1 MVMDSRVDV
10 SVTVVVSMSALLG
23 ENEGNSVVT
32 VVVSMSAL
40 LGERGEFCGYCSCID
55 VSVTVVVSMSA
66 LLGERWELRGYGKLY
81 RC

>member
-10 SVTVVVSMSALLG
+10 SVTVVVSMSAL
-23 ENEGNSVVT
+23 
-32 VVVSMSAL
+32 
-40 LGERGEFCGYCSCID
+40 CSCID
-55 VSVTVVVSMSA
+55 VSVTIVVSMSA